1 MTTSNFLGNANPWM
15 VVSFTNI
22 GNNGRGLVLR
32 SYFVKTD
39 LKVLLRLSGL
49 VNFDKLFFQLGLFLF
64 KMRYLH

>member
-1 MTTSNFLGNANPWM
+1 MTTSNILGYANLWM

-39 LKVLLRLSGL
+39 LRVLLRLSGL
-49 VNFDKLFFQLGLFLF
+49 VNFNKLFFQLGLFLF
-64 KMRYLH
+64 KMRCLN